1 MPGVAGR
8 GPYLAYRAGADIAR
22 ALPPAL
28 GLPTARAVS
37 RAMTA
42 VWTTKRRQVAQ
53 NLARASG
60 GSLHGAA
67 LRRTTASVFENYARY
82 WYELFRLRSEVAAGK
97 SLEEDFES
105 EGYEHIADGERA
117 GLGVIL
123 ALPHLGNWDAAGA
136 WLAGRGHRLTVVAEP
151 VEPPELFDWFVR
163 EREALGMDVVP
174 LGPDALRVVLRALA
188 EGHVVCLVCDRDLSG
203 DGVGVDLFG
212 ASTTMP
218 GGPALLAMR
227 TGAPLLPVGAYFRP
241 RGHAVRIL
249 PPVPVERRGSLRD
262 DVRRVT
268 QDLACRFEELIA
280 AAPEQWLMM
289 QPVWPEPTGSP
300 GRDES

>member
-8 GPYLAYRAGADIAR
+8 GPYLAYRVGADIAR

-28 GLPTARAVS
+28 GVPTARVAS

-53 NLARASG
+53 NLRRASG
-60 GSLHGAA
+60 GSLHGSA
-67 LRRTTASVFENYARY
+67 LRRATASVFANYARY

-97 SLEEDFES
+97 SLEDDFES
-105 EGYEHIADGERA
+105 EGYEHIADGARA
-117 GLGVIL
+117 GRGVIL

-136 WLAGRGHRLTVVAEP
+136 WLAGRGHRPTVVAEP

-163 EREALGMDVVP
+163 EREALGMEVVP
-174 LGPDALRVVLRALA
+174 LGPDAIRVVLRALA
-188 EGHVVCLVCDRDLSG
+188 DGRVVCLVCDRDLSG
-203 DGVGVDLFG
+203 DGVGIELFG
-212 ASTTMP
+212 ASTTLP
-218 GGPALLAMR
+218 GGPALLAIR
-227 TGAPLLPVGAYFRP
+227 TGAPLLPVGVYFRP

-268 QDLACRFEELIA
+268 QDLASRFEELIS
-280 AAPEQWLMM
+280 AAPAQWLMM
-289 QPVWPEPTGSP
+289 QPVWPEPTGAP
-300 GRDES
+300 ERDES